1 MAISATSS
9 GAAIAG
15 AIRSQ
20 YQEQFAKLK
29 RTYQETGSIAGAE
42 TTYKSD
48 DGNVALSLRGY
59 KTSDGREAVEVSF
72 STAGAEGAAL
82 QKLLTGG
89 IDNTT
94 GRPFSPD
101 TQLGGP
107 AMNASEVVDGA
118 ADFDALAQKFAAA
131 SLSTQDAQNA
141 LVQNWGLSD
150 GSYTQSLEKYQADN
164 RLSYAVHDA
173 VNAMIEKM
181 TFKSPLD
188 EADFSARTEKTLLT
202 ALRQGRSTD
211 IANALKDVPDVAL
224 EAANKSLDA
233 SETRDADN
241 ARLIKTLTDFITAS
255 KAQNRNFA
263 QYGKTDFLA

>member
-20 YQEQFAKLK
+20 YQEQFANLK

-42 TTYKSD
+42 TAYKSD

-82 QKLLTGG
+82 QRLLTGG

-107 AMNASEVVDGA
+107 AMNASEVVDDA

-131 SLSTQDAQNA
+131 SLATPDMQN
-141 LVQNWGLSD
+141 LLIQNWGLGD
-150 GSYTQSLEKYQADN
+150 GSYTQSLEKYQADG

-173 VNAMIEKM
+173 VNAMTEKM
-181 TFKSPLD
+181 TFKSSL
-188 EADFSARTEKTLLT
+188 EKADFTAKTETALLT
-202 ALRQGRSTD
+202 ALRQGRKAD
-211 IANALKDVPDVAL
+211 ITGVLQGVPDDAL
-224 EAANKSLDA
+224 DAANKSLDA
-233 SETRDADN
+233 SEKRDVDSS
-241 ARLIKTLTDFITAS
+241 RLIKTLTDFIAES
-255 KAQNRNFA
+255 KALNKTFA
-263 QYGKTDFLA
+263 QQRKTDFFA